1 MACLACLLA
10 LAFVAA
16 EAQQM
21 QSNISQGSS
30 LTPTTNSTWLSRSGL
45 YAFGF
50 YRQGD
55 GYAVGIFLAGIPE
68 KTVVWTANRDDPP
81 VSNTAT
87 LLFMGDGLTLV
98 TAEGQNYFVKSS
110 GSASYASMLDSGNF
124 VLYNSGRE
132 IVWQSFDHPTD
143 TLLPGQH
150 LLPGSELFSAKSEAD
165 HSTGIFRL
173 KMQNDG
179 NLVQYPVDTPDTSVY
194 AFYSS
199 LTSGQGENVT
209 LNFGA
214 DGHLYLLDR
223 NVTNIRSITDGGLP
237 TDEGKLYL
245 MRIDVGG
252 IFRLYSHDL
261 KKNAIWSVEWESS
274 KDTCVPKGLCGLNS
288 YCVLIDLET
297 DCKCLPRFKSV
308 NKGNQTSGCERNFV
322 ADACINRNE
331 NFTYTMEELEST
343 TWEDASKQR
352 LPLRYG
358 RRVNGTSLRALIK
371 VGVPTKPD
379 PDPRIVQPGSKKKG
393 RTDILIIGLSF
404 TALIHFVLDFRDC
417 VVETQCLGI
426 YKNERCEL
434 NESVAPRRYAYEELE
449 KMTNNFKEEL
459 AHKWIWIGTA
469 IGTAVLVMVLCIS
482 RRKLFSGET
491 HPMVENEL
499 LEWMESDRSTGD
511 VNGLQNDGKMGNNL
525 TVFSYASVVAA
536 TTNFSEENKLGQGGF
551 GPVYKGKLVTGREIA
566 VKRLSRCSG
575 QGTSEFKNELI
586 LISELQHTNLVQL
599 FGFCI
604 HGEERMLIYAYMPN
618 KSLDYFLFDSTRA
631 MLLDWTK
638 RFNIIEGI
646 AQGLLY
652 LHKYSRMRVIHR
664 DLKASNILLDEYMK
678 PKISDFGL
686 ARIFAHNELEAS
698 TNRIVGTYGYMSPE
712 YAMEGIFS
720 IKSDVY
726 SFGVLM
732 LEIISGRRN
741 SSFYNADRVLNI
753 VGYAW
758 ELWKEGRGLE
768 LMDPTLKDSYTS
780 GCKGHTETR
789 SLLIHQVSFLISG
802 RMVQAPLPVLPLIL
816 LIKIWESDWK
826 MTLRS
831 PKSHAIEIPSRA
843 AFASAHRAEH
853 AFFFSASP
861 PPKWPSAVFLNT
873 PRPAETDCFQ

>member
-1 MACLACLLA
+1 MACMACLLLA

-50 YRQGD
+50 YRQGN

-68 KTVVWTANRDDPP
+68 ETVVWSANRDDPP
-81 VSNTAT
+81 VSNNAT
-87 LLFMGDGLTLV
+87 LLFTSDGLALLTS
-98 TAEGQNYFVKSS
+98 EGQNYLAKSS

-124 VLYNSGRE
+124 VLYNSGRD
-132 IVWQSFDHPTD
+132 ILWQSFDHPTD
-143 TLLPGQH
+143 TLLPSQR
-150 LLPGSELFSAKSEAD
+150 LLSGNELFSAKSETD

-179 NLVQYPVDTPDTSVY
+179 NLVQYPVDTPDTSAY
-194 AFYSS
+194 AFYASS
-199 LTSGQGENVT
+199 TDGAGENVT

-214 DGHLYLLDR
+214 DGHLYLLNSTDS
-223 NVTNIRSITDGGLP
+223 NIRNITDGGLP

-245 MRIDVGG
+245 MRIDANG

-261 KKNAIWSVEWESS
+261 KKNANWSVEWESS
-274 KDTCVPKGLCGLNS
+274 KDKCVPKGLCGLNS
-288 YCVLIDLET
+288 YCVLSDIEAE
-297 DCKCLPRFKSV
+297 CRCLPGFESV
-308 NKGNQTSGCERNFV
+308 NQGNQTSGCERNFF
-322 ADACINRNE
+322 ADACKNRNE
-331 NFTYTMEELEST
+331 NFTYTMKELEST
-343 TWEDASKQR
+343 TWEDVSYMSLRLSDKDDCIQGCLEDCNCEAALFDGSTNCRKQR

-358 RRVNGTSLRALIK
+358 RRDIGTSNIALIK

-379 PDPRIVQPGSKKKG
+379 TDPRIVQPGSKKKG
-393 RTDILIIGLSF
+393 
-404 TALIHFVLDFRDC
+404 
-417 VVETQCLGI
+417 ET
-426 YKNERCEL
+426 N
-434 NESVAPRRYAYEELE
+434 
-449 KMTNNFKEEL
+449 
-459 AHKWIWIGTA
+459 
-469 IGTAVLVMVLCIS
+469 
-482 RRKLFSGET
+482 
-491 HPMVENEL
+491 PMVENEL

-525 TVFSYASVVAA
+525 TVFSYASVMAA

-551 GPVYKGKLVTGREIA
+551 GPVYKGKLVTGQEIA

-575 QGTSEFKNELI
+575 QGTLEFKNELI

-618 KSLDYFLFDSTRA
+618 RSLDYFLFDSTRA

-664 DLKASNILLDEYMK
+664 DLKASNVLLDKYMK

-686 ARIFAHNELEAS
+686 ARIFTHNELEAN
-698 TNRIVGTYGYMSPE
+698 TNRVVGTYGYMSPE

-741 SSFYNADRVLNI
+741 SSFYNADHVLNI

-758 ELWKEGRGLE
+758 ELWKEGKGLE
-768 LMDPTLKDSYTS
+768 LMDPTLKDS
-780 GCKGHTETR
+780 CTEDQLLRCFHVGLLCVEENAADRPSMSDVASMLTTGTI
-789 SLLIHQVSFLISG
+789 SL
-802 RMVQAPLPVLPLIL
+802 PLP
-816 LIKIWESDWK
+816 
-826 MTLRS
+826 T
-831 PKSHAIEIPSRA
+831 
-843 AFASAHRAEH
+843 
-853 AFFFSASP
+853 
-861 PPKWPSAVFLNT
+861 
-873 PRPAETDCFQ
+873 RPAFVTRRNVIESNISRGELQVISVNGLSNTTVAGR

>member
-1 MACLACLLA
+1 
-10 LAFVAA
+10 
-16 EAQQM
+16 M
-21 QSNISQGSS
+21 QSNISRGSS
-30 LTPTTNSTWLSRSGL
+30 LTPTTNTTWLSRSGL

-50 YRQGD
+50 YRQGN
-55 GYAVGIFLAGIPE
+55 GYAVGIFLAGIPQ

-81 VSNTAT
+81 VSNNAT
-87 LLFMGDGLTLV
+87 LLFTGDGLALP
-98 TAEGQNYFVKSS
+98 TAEGQNYLVKSS
-110 GSASYASMLDSGNF
+110 GSSSYASMLDSGNF

-132 IVWQSFDHPTD
+132 IVWQSFHHPTD
-143 TLLPGQH
+143 TLLPGQR
-150 LLPGSELFSAKSEAD
+150 LLSGNELFSANSEAD

-199 LTSGQGENVT
+199 LTVGQGENVT

-214 DGHLYLLDR
+214 DGHLYLLNR
-223 NVTNIRSITDGGLP
+223 NGTNIRNITDGGLP

-274 KDTCVPKGLCGLNS
+274 EDKCVPKGLCGLNS
-288 YCVLIDLET
+288 YCVLIDLEP

-308 NKGNQTSGCERNFV
+308 NQGNQTSGCERNFV
-322 ADACINRNE
+322 ADACINRTE

-343 TWEDASKQR
+343 WEDDSYMSLRLSNKDDCIQGCLEDCDCEAVFFDGTNCRKQR

-371 VGVPTKPD
+371 VGVPTKRGT
-379 PDPRIVQPGSKKKG
+379 DPRIVQPGSKKKG
-393 RTDILIIGLSF
+393 
-404 TALIHFVLDFRDC
+404 
-417 VVETQCLGI
+417 ET
-426 YKNERCEL
+426 N
-434 NESVAPRRYAYEELE
+434 
-449 KMTNNFKEEL
+449 
-459 AHKWIWIGTA
+459 
-469 IGTAVLVMVLCIS
+469 
-482 RRKLFSGET
+482 
-491 HPMVENEL
+491 PMVENEL

-511 VNGLQNDGKMGNNL
+511 VNGLQNDGKLGNNL
-525 TVFSYASVVAA
+525 TVFRYASVVAA

-631 MLLDWTK
+631 TLLDWTK

-686 ARIFAHNELEAS
+686 ARIFTHNELEAS

-741 SSFYNADRVLNI
+741 SSFYIADHVLNI

-768 LMDPTLKDSYTS
+768 LMDPTLKDSCTEDQLLRCFQVGLLCVEENAADRPS
-780 GCKGHTETR
+780 MSDVVSMLTTETI
-789 SLLIHQVSFLISG
+789 SL
-802 RMVQAPLPVLPLIL
+802 PLP
-816 LIKIWESDWK
+816 
-826 MTLRS
+826 T
-831 PKSHAIEIPSRA
+831 
-843 AFASAHRAEH
+843 
-853 AFFFSASP
+853 
-861 PPKWPSAVFLNT
+861 
-873 PRPAETDCFQ
+873 RPAFITIRNVIVSDISISRRELQILSVNGLSNTTVAGR